1 MFVTDSKSVQ
11 AVPND
16 RVLSKYWGMFVE
28 VDLFV
33 GKSFN
38 WWGYKI
44 ILGGEMD
51 NWI

>member
-1 MFVTDSKSVQ
+1 MDSESVQ
-11 AVPND
+11 AVSKNG
-16 RVLSKYWGMFVE
+16 VLSGYWGMFVE

-44 ILGGEMD
+44 ILAGEMD
-51 NWI
+51 NWK

>member
-1 MFVTDSKSVQ
+1 MFVTDTESEL
-11 AVPND
+11 AVSND
-16 RVLSKYWGMFVE
+16 TDVSGYWRMFVE

-51 NWI
+51 SWI